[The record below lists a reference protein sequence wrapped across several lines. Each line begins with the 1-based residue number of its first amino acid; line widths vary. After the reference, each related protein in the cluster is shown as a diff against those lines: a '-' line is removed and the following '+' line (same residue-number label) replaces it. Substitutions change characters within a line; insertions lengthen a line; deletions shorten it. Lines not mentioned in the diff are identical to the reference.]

1 MKAILHE
8 KYGGP
13 DVLKLQEMEKPV
25 PAPNQI
31 LVKVHASTVNRTDC
45 AILRA
50 KPFIMRFMNGLF
62 VPKIQ
67 IPGTDF
73 SGEVEAIGAEVKDY
87 KIGDKV
93 FGFNDLGLASKAEF
107 LIINEDGPFSKI
119 PESISFEQA
128 AASLEG
134 VHYAYNFINKVELKQ
149 GDNILVNGATGA
161 IGSAM
166 VQLLKYFGTSVTAV
180 GNTKNLDLM
189 RSMGADKVVDYT
201 KEDFTKLKDPFNY
214 VFDAV
219 GKSTFSK
226 CKPIL
231 KSSGIYI
238 SSELGPYIQNPFLAL
253 ITSRSNGKKV
263 KFPFPSDICA
273 SIRFIKKLMAEGKYQ
288 AVIDRTYALDEIKE
302 AYRYV
307 EAGEKTGN
315 VVIKMTH

>member
-13 DVLKLQEMEKPV
+13 EVLKLQEIEKPV
-25 PAPNQI
+25 PSPNQV

-50 KPFIMRFMNGLF
+50 KPFIMRFFHGLNS
-62 VPKIQ
+62 PKIK

-73 SGEVEAIGAEVKDY
+73 SGEVEAIGAEVNSY
-87 KIGDKV
+87 KVGDKV
-93 FGFNDLGLASKAEF
+93 FGFNDSGLASKAEF
-107 LIINEDGPFSKI
+107 LIINEDGLFSRI
-119 PESISFEQA
+119 PESVSFEHA

-134 VHYAYNFINKVELKQ
+134 AHYAYNFINKVELRR

-180 GNTKNLDLM
+180 GNTKNLDLLK
-189 RSMGADKVVDYT
+189 SIGADAVVDYT
-201 KEDFTKLKDPFNY
+201 KEDFTRLSDEFDY

-226 CKPIL
+226 CKSLL
-231 KSSGIYI
+231 KPSGIYI

-253 ITSRSNGKKV
+253 ITSGSDGKKV
-263 KFPFPSDICA
+263 KFPVPSDISA
-273 SIRFIKKLMAEGKYQ
+273 TIRFIKKLMEEGKYQ
-288 AVIDRTYALDEIKE
+288 AVLDRTYAIDEIKE
-302 AYRYV
+302 AYHYV
-307 EAGEKTGN
+307 ETGEKTGN
-315 VVIKMTH
+315 VVIKIS

>member
-13 DVLKLQEMEKPV
+13 DVLKLQEIEKPV
-25 PAPNQI
+25 PAPNQV

-50 KPFIMRFMNGLF
+50 KPFVMRFFQGLF

-73 SGEVEAIGAEVKDY
+73 SGEVEAIGSEVKDY
-87 KIGDKV
+87 RIGDKV
-93 FGFNDLGLASKAEF
+93 FGFNDTGLASKAEF
-107 LIINEDGPFSKI
+107 LVINEDGLISKI
-119 PESISFEQA
+119 PDGISFEQA

-134 VHYAYNFINKVELKQ
+134 AHYAYNFINKVELKK
-149 GDNILVNGATGA
+149 GDHILVNGATGA

-180 GNTKNLDLM
+180 GNTRNLDLM
-189 RSMGADKVVDYT
+189 KSIGADAVIDYT
-201 KEDFTKLKDPFNY
+201 KEDFTQLRDQFDY

-219 GKSTFSK
+219 GKSTFSR

-231 KSSGIYI
+231 KEKGTYI
-238 SSELGPYIQNPFLAL
+238 SSELGPYIQNPILTL
-253 ITSRSNGKKV
+253 LTSRSPGRKV
-263 KFPFPSDICA
+263 RFPVPTDIMT
-273 SIRFIKKLMAEGKYQ
+273 SISFIKKLMEEGRYQ

-307 EAGEKTGN
+307 EKGEKTGN
-315 VVIKMTH
+315 VVIKVS